1 MESIKEVY
9 NKKRVFKYSLVNNSE
24 YLYFIE
30 NDLIELFGMDYID
43 ENMHQVDE
51 SVIFLRASVEQH
63 EKVREILSEENIFNF
78 FTEELNLDT
87 LFEIE
92 DITDNIFDNI
102 QKFEGLENFN
112 SDINLFTNV
121 YYTMDK
127 DDILDKIIERG
138 IGSLNKHDHNILE
151 S

>member
-1 MESIKEVY
+1 METIKEIY
-9 NKKRVFKYSLVNNSE
+9 NKKRVFKYSLVDNSD

-30 NDLIELFGMDYID
+30 KDLIELFGMDYIN

-78 FTEELNLDT
+78 YTEELNLDT

-92 DITDNIFDNI
+92 DLTDKIFDNI
-102 QKFEGLENFN
+102 QKFEGLENLN
-112 SDINLFTNV
+112 SDLNLFTNV

-127 DDILDKIIERG
+127 DDILDKIIEKG
-138 IGSLNKHDHNILE
+138 MGSLNKHDHNILE